1 MKKFVFITILICIS
15 AAFTFAQKIVRTPA
29 PITPRNVPF
38 KTVTEISDADWT
50 TLADMLEK
58 EDWKQSAALAAQYL
72 QTIKT
77 DNEKKQ
83 LAQLRYLYLFSLA
96 GQILVANAQGNA
108 VESEKV
114 WTEIDKVMET
124 FINKEVVMPPR
135 LFTTDCEKKLNVVC
149 QVKDTPDALRTTAT
163 NKEGTGIHS
172 FDYVQFDEAINIKE
186 FNNKETFLGGIL
198 RKAEY
203 NEDKSKPWVLR
214 LFFNKGFL
222 RVVMK

>member
-58 EDWKQSAALAAQYL
+58 EDWKQSATLAAQYL
-72 QTIKT
+72 QTLKT

-124 FINKEVVMPPR
+124 FVNKEVVM
-135 LFTTDCEKKLNVVC
+135 
-149 QVKDTPDALRTTAT
+149 
-163 NKEGTGIHS
+163 
-172 FDYVQFDEAINIKE
+172 
-186 FNNKETFLGGIL
+186 
-198 RKAEY
+198 
-203 NEDKSKPWVLR
+203 
-214 LFFNKGFL
+214 
-222 RVVMK
+222 

>member
-1 MKKFVFITILICIS
+1 MKKFIFITILICIS
-15 AAFTFAQKIVRTPA
+15 TAFTFAQKIVRTPA

-38 KTVTEISDADWT
+38 RTVTEISDADWT

-58 EDWKQSAALAAQYL
+58 EDWKQSATLAAQYL
-72 QTIKT
+72 QTLKT

-124 FINKEVVMPPR
+124 FVNKEVVMPPR

-149 QVKDTPDALRTTAT
+149 QVKDTPNALRTTAT

-186 FNNKETFLGGIL
+186 FDNKSTFLGGIL